1 VEGHGVHDLFAL
13 LKLALRALDEASL
26 TANVVVVA

>member
-1 VEGHGVHDLFAL
+1 VEGHCVHDLFAL